1 MWHRGDLAKARDLFD
16 LCAVSGH
23 EPEAMDVAS
32 AHIERHAEAFLKR
45 LDESAEVLEVDFKSI
60 PARTFRMPSWGCL
73 TVAHAILEPLI
84 SQGSV
89 GSR

>member
-1 MWHRGDLAKARDLFD
+1 
-16 LCAVSGH
+16 
-23 EPEAMDVAS
+23 MDVAS